1 MKRSKKESRNV
12 KIDLDEEWKLG
23 SDSMQWILYKK
34 AKEKE
39 NEILDDEMESKS
51 TWKKEFVPTGYFT
64 TLENALKAYID
75 AKLRKIC
82 C

>member
-1 MKRSKKESRNV
+1 MKSGNWVVILCSGFFIRKLRTKKDE
-12 KIDLDEEWKLG
+12 ILDEET
-23 SDSMQWILYKK
+23 
-34 AKEKE
+34 
-39 NEILDDEMESKS
+39 ESKT
-51 TWKKEFVPTGYFT
+51 TWKKGFIAVGFFT